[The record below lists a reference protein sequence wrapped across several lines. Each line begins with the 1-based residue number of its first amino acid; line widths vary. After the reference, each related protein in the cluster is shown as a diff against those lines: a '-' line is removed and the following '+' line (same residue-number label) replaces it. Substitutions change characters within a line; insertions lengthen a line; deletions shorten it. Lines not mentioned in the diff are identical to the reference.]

1 MGLYGGSHCGGGYG
15 GVYLLAVELSVCK
28 DHSVLLPSLV
38 DTAKHF
44 TYDPLVR
51 RHMGHLEER
60 FIRGVSYYTGIGNS
74 INVKLRTG
82 VLMCQ
87 NLNMY

>member
-1 MGLYGGSHCGGGYG
+1 MGEGIGGTTVIQGMS
-15 GVYLLAVELSVCK
+15 YLLAVELSVCK

-44 TYDPLVR
+44 TYHPLVR

-60 FIRGVSYYTGIGNS
+60 FIRGVSYYTGNS